1 MNEDC
6 ETCRFEAMAIEY
18 DSDDIGE
25 LDDEEGNGVATVDQF
40 DNLLDEF
47 LAQHPTQDHNH
58 EAGYA
63 YNTAGRKSAGDAE
76 PLDRAAVIKVF
87 SCFFDHDTIYTGHA
101 GICCYSDCTCSIQLY
116 QISHN
121 DRPCLRSE
129 PA

>member
-6 ETCRFEAMAIEY
+6 KPCRFEAMAIEY

-76 PLDRAAVIKVF
+76 PLDKAAVIKV
-87 SCFFDHDTIYTGHA
+87 
-101 GICCYSDCTCSIQLY
+101 
-116 QISHN
+116 
-121 DRPCLRSE
+121 
-129 PA
+129 